1 MNKPQRIMAIREGGW
16 TDRMHTWYKLRR
28 YSVGEH
34 SWSMVTLAHQL
45 FGAACSRELLLAIL
59 YHDVP
64 ERWVGDTPY
73 TAKYVLSRALGRE
86 LKAAEAKVSAALGID
101 FVLTPY
107 EEEILHFCDV
117 LEFTLWCREEIAMG
131 NSMLEQKYADGIEV
145 ISGMDIWPEVKDT
158 VLAMLEIPLGQEKG
172 LFDNVS

>member
-1 MNKPQRIMAIREGGW
+1 MAIREGGW

-34 SWSMVTLAHQL
+34 SWSMASLAHLL
-45 FGAACSRELLLAIL
+45 FPADTDRTLLLAIL

-73 TAKYVLSRALGRE
+73 TAKYILSPALGQE
-86 LKAAEAKVSAALGID
+86 LKKTEDKVSARLEID
-101 FVLTPY
+101 FELTPRAKK
-107 EEEILHFCDV
+107 ILGFCDV

-131 NSMLEQKYADGIEV
+131 NSTLKQKYEDGIEV
-145 ISGMDIWPEVKDT
+145 ISKSALWPEVSVT
-158 VLAMLEIPLGQEKG
+158 VWAMLDVPIGQEKG
-172 LFDNVS
+172 LFENV